1 MVAFLSTIR
10 GRIQLL
16 ILLAVVPAALLVVF
30 NAFTVRQR
38 QRSEVQEQAAL
49 VARLVM
55 ATQQRLAETT
65 DHLFVAT
72 SLVPSVTGDDPSK
85 CAHALQAIVRGT
97 RRFQNIGLIADDGRV
112 TCSAQALP
120 QEVAVSDAKWFRE
133 AVISRQMSVSSY
145 EEGALALE
153 PSIVFARR
161 LDGGA
166 KPVMFAAL
174 DLGWL
179 SRAIPGPQLPSNSSV
194 NVVDENGTILARHP
208 DHQRWVGRNV
218 RNSPIIAA
226 ALEHRRG
233 VAELAGLDGVV
244 RLYGYD
250 HLAMPGGSE
259 FIVTVG
265 FPLETAYGAVN
276 RQFRLSLAVLAA
288 IFVGTVMLAAY
299 TSERVLTRRVDALLR
314 TARRLSAG
322 DLSARTGDTS
332 TADELGELSKAFDAM
347 AFSLE
352 ARTQDLQQSNESLR
366 ALAARL
372 EAVREEERTRISREI
387 HDELGQNLTGIKMDL
402 DRLQERI
409 ERASLAQA
417 DNQMVKAKIESVRT
431 LADRALDTSRRISRQ
446 LRPSVLDVLGL
457 RAGIEWQLEEFQA
470 RTGVKAELL
479 AADGDPPLDE
489 QSGIALFRILQEAL
503 TNVARH
509 AQATQVTV
517 RLAHEDASVVLEV
530 MDNGRGFADAA
541 GPHPRSLGLLGMRE
555 RAATLGGE
563 TSVTSEPGHGT
574 TVHVRLPAHALP
586 EEPT

>member
-1 MVAFLSTIR
+1 VLAFLSTIR

-72 SLVPSVTGDDPSK
+72 SLLPSVTGDDPSK
-85 CAHALQAIVRGT
+85 CAHALQVIVRGT

-145 EEGALALE
+145 EEAALALE

-218 RNSPIIAA
+218 RHSPIIAA

-276 RQFRLSLAVLAA
+276 RQFRSSVAVLAA

-314 TARRLSAG
+314 AARRLSAG

-417 DNQMVKAKIESVRT
+417 DNQMVKAKIESVRM

-517 RLAHEDASVVLEV
+517 RLAHENASVVLEV

-555 RAATLGGE
+555 RAVTLGGE